1 MLLSA
6 IGGAG
11 GLASA
16 SAIVLVT
23 QWALPAMP
31 ATISPL
37 YVVLSLVLAVA
48 DRRGRRRAA
57 GAQRGAASSRSTR
70 CAPSDSDF
78 AVHVGSI
85 AMWTVL
91 RASLAAAVLAVAGLH
106 APCAAAE
113 TVAMIGTGNVGA
125 ALGRR
130 FAENGHKI
138 VYGSR
143 DPSAADVRELVAAT
157 GNGAVAVTQAEAAA
171 QADIVVL
178 AVPWTAAEDVVRA
191 LPDLRGKIVVDP
203 TNPRV
208 MASDGFADYPIEDS
222 NAERIARLAPGAHVV
237 KAFSTLGAETM
248 LDPKLAG
255 GPVTV
260 PVVGDDRAAKERI
273 ARWPARS
280 GSRPSTSA
288 RCATRASSR
297 ACITCA
303 PMLYGGRINYHL
315 PRDTARD

>member
-1 MLLSA
+1 MC
-6 IGGAG
+6 
-11 GLASA
+11 
-16 SAIVLVT
+16 IVFR
-23 QWALPAMP
+23 AL
-31 ATISPL
+31 
-37 YVVLSLVLAVA
+37 
-48 DRRGRRRAA
+48 
-57 GAQRGAASSRSTR
+57 
-70 CAPSDSDF
+70 
-78 AVHVGSI
+78 
-85 AMWTVL
+85 
-91 RASLAAAVLAVAGLH
+91 LAAAAVAAAGLG
-106 APCAAAE
+106 PQSAAAE

-157 GNGAVAVTQAEAAA
+157 GNGAVATTQAQAAA
-171 QADIVVL
+171 QGDIVIL
-178 AVPWTAAEDVVRA
+178 AVPWSAAEDVVRA

-248 LDPKLAG
+248 LDPALAG

-260 PVVGDDRAAKERI
+260 PIVGDDRAAKERI
-273 ARWPARS
+273 AALTREIGLEAVDVGPLRHARIIE
-280 GSRPSTSA
+280 GLHYL
-288 RCATRASSR
+288 RAN
-297 ACITCA
+297 A
-303 PMLYGGRINYHL
+303 YGGRINYHL
-315 PRDTARD
+315 PRDPARD